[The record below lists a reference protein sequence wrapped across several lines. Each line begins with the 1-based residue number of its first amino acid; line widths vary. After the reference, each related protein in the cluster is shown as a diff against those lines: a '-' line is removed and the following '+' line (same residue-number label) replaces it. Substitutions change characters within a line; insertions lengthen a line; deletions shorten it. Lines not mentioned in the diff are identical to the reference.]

1 MWMSLFVAETRK
13 KDGSP
18 FPVSSLNLIL
28 AGIKRYMKAQN
39 PMQLISQARLIQNLL
54 DCEVFETTS
63 RGNLGRKGSVLLL
76 SIYSD
81 YQCGRRGKAV
91 EDGDSWH

>member
-1 MWMSLFVAETRK
+1 MSLFVAETRK

-39 PMQLISQARLIQNLL
+39 PHAVDITSETYRIYWIARCLRQHTRKLRQEGVGAVVKHTQTIS
-54 DCEVFETTS
+54 
-63 RGNLGRKGSVLLL
+63 
-76 SIYSD
+76 
-81 YQCGRRGKAV
+81 V
-91 EDGDSWH
+91 EE